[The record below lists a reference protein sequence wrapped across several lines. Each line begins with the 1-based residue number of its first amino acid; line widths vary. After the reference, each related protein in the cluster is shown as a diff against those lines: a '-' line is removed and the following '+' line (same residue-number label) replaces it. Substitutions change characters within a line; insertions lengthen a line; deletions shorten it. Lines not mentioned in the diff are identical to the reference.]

1 MSVAIRVKDLTKKYK
16 LYQKRSERLAN
27 AFGKEKNI
35 KEFYALKG
43 VSFEIGRGECVGII
57 GHNGAGKST
66 LLKLLTGVA
75 FPTSGE
81 IEINGRL
88 ASMLELGSGFNP
100 ELTGMENIY
109 FNGSLNGLT
118 KEEIDL
124 RLKDILEFADIG
136 KFINQPVKNYSSGMF
151 ARLAFAVA
159 INVDPDILIVDEILS
174 VGDVGFQVK
183 CMEKFNEFKKKGK
196 TILYVSHGLG
206 TVKKFCDRAIWLQ
219 KGQVVDDGNSVI
231 VVERYYNLN
240 FNPANIEQLK
250 EHKSDIINSISVK
263 SNKKEVDYLETID
276 LEIEYDLISNDLKKP
291 NIVLEFRKTDYE
303 PGTTRGNDQFVCGI
317 NSNDNM
323 KYIPFNLGVNNLKVS
338 LNKVNL
344 VAGVYYIDF
353 VLRDGEEEV
362 YRKINAYSFTLNDK
376 YRGEG
381 FLILGHSWGNQSEE

>member
-43 VSFEIGRGECVGII
+43 VSFEISKGECVGII

-118 KEEIDL
+118 KEEIYGK
-124 RLKDILEFADIG
+124 LKDILEFADIG
-136 KFINQPVKNYSSGMF
+136 NFIEQPVKNYSSGMF

-219 KGQVVDDGNSVI
+219 KGEVVDDGNSVI

-250 EHKSDIINSISVK
+250 DHKSDIINSIAVK
-263 SNKKEVDYLETID
+263 SNTKNVEYLEKLD
-276 LEIEYDLISNDLKKP
+276 LEVEYDLISNDLKDP

-317 NSNDNM
+317 NSKDNI
-323 KYIPFNLGVNNLKVS
+323 KNIPFNLGVNKLKVS

-362 YRKINAYSFTLNDK
+362 YRKINGYSFTLNDK

-381 FLILGHSWGNQSEE
+381 FLILGHSWGN

>member
-43 VSFEIGRGECVGII
+43 VSFEINKGECVGII

-109 FNGSLNGLT
+109 FNSSLNGLT
-118 KEEIDL
+118 KEEIDGK
-124 RLKDILEFADIG
+124 LKDILEFADIG
-136 KFINQPVKNYSSGMF
+136 NFIEQPVKNYSSGMF

-183 CMEKFNEFKKKGK
+183 CMEKFNDFKKKGK

-250 EHKSDIINSISVK
+250 DHKSDIINSIVVK
-263 SNKKEVDYLETID
+263 SNTKNVEYLEKLD
-276 LEIEYDLISNDLKKP
+276 LEVEYDLISNDLKDP

-317 NSNDNM
+317 NSKDNI
-323 KYIPFNLGVNNLKVS
+323 KSIPFNLGVNKLKVS

-381 FLILGHSWGNQSEE
+381 FLILGHSWGN

>member
-43 VSFEIGRGECVGII
+43 VSFEISKGECVGII

-118 KEEIDL
+118 KEEIDGK
-124 RLKDILEFADIG
+124 LKDILEFADIG
-136 KFINQPVKNYSSGMF
+136 NFIEQPVKNYSSGMF

-219 KGQVVDDGNSVI
+219 KGEVVDDGNSVI

-250 EHKSDIINSISVK
+250 DHKSDIINSIVVK
-263 SNKKEVDYLETID
+263 SNTKNVEYFEKLD
-276 LEIEYDLISNDLKKP
+276 LEVEYDLISNDLKDP

-317 NSNDNM
+317 NSKDNI
-323 KYIPFNLGVNNLKVS
+323 KNIPFNLGVNKLKVS

-381 FLILGHSWGNQSEE
+381 FLILGHSWGN

>member
-43 VSFEIGRGECVGII
+43 VSFEISKGECVGII

-118 KEEIDL
+118 KEEIDGK
-124 RLKDILEFADIG
+124 LKDILEFADIG
-136 KFINQPVKNYSSGMF
+136 NFIEQPVKNYSSGMF

-219 KGQVVDDGNSVI
+219 KGEVVDDGNSVI

-250 EHKSDIINSISVK
+250 DHKSDIINSIVIR
-263 SNKKEVDYLETID
+263 SNTKNVEYLEKLD
-276 LEIEYDLISNDLKKP
+276 LEVEYDLISNDLKDP

-317 NSNDNM
+317 NSKDNI
-323 KYIPFNLGVNNLKVS
+323 KNIPFNLGVNKLKVS

-362 YRKINAYSFTLNDK
+362 YRKINGYSFTLNDK

-381 FLILGHSWGNQSEE
+381 FLILGHSWGN

>member
-43 VSFEIGRGECVGII
+43 VSFEISKGECVGII

-118 KEEIDL
+118 KEEIDGK
-124 RLKDILEFADIG
+124 LKDILEFADIG
-136 KFINQPVKNYSSGMF
+136 NFIEQPVKNYSSGMF

-219 KGQVVDDGNSVI
+219 KGEVVDDGNSVI

-250 EHKSDIINSISVK
+250 DHKSDIINSIAVK
-263 SNKKEVDYLETID
+263 YNTKNVEYLEKLD
-276 LEIEYDLISNDLKKP
+276 LEVEYDLISNDLKDP

-317 NSNDNM
+317 NSKDNI
-323 KYIPFNLGVNNLKVS
+323 KNIPFNLGVNKLKVS

-362 YRKINAYSFTLNDK
+362 YRKINGYSFTLNDK

-381 FLILGHSWGNQSEE
+381 FLILGHSWGN

>member
-43 VSFEIGRGECVGII
+43 VSFEISKGECVGII

-118 KEEIDL
+118 KEEIDGK
-124 RLKDILEFADIG
+124 LKDILEFADIG
-136 KFINQPVKNYSSGMF
+136 NFIEQPVKNYSSGMF

-219 KGQVVDDGNSVI
+219 KGEVVDDGNSVI

-250 EHKSDIINSISVK
+250 DHKSDIINSIAVK
-263 SNKKEVDYLETID
+263 SNTKNVEYLEKLD
-276 LEIEYDLISNDLKKP
+276 LEVEYDLISNDLKDP

-317 NSNDNM
+317 NSKDNI
-323 KYIPFNLGVNNLKVS
+323 KSIPFNLGVNKLKVS

-381 FLILGHSWGNQSEE
+381 FLILGHSWGN

>member
-43 VSFEIGRGECVGII
+43 VSFEISKGECVGII

-75 FPTSGE
+75 FPTYGE

-118 KEEIDL
+118 KEEIDGK
-124 RLKDILEFADIG
+124 LKDILEFADIG
-136 KFINQPVKNYSSGMF
+136 NFIEQPVKNYSSGMF

-219 KGQVVDDGNSVI
+219 KGEVVDDGNSVI

-250 EHKSDIINSISVK
+250 DHKSDIINSIAVK
-263 SNKKEVDYLETID
+263 SNTKNVEYLEKLD
-276 LEIEYDLISNDLKKP
+276 LEVEYDLISNDLKDP

-317 NSNDNM
+317 NSKDNI
-323 KYIPFNLGVNNLKVS
+323 KNIPFNLGVNKLKVS

-362 YRKINAYSFTLNDK
+362 YRKINGYSFTLNDK

-381 FLILGHSWGNQSEE
+381 FLILGHSWGN

>member
-43 VSFEIGRGECVGII
+43 VSFEISKGECVGII

-118 KEEIDL
+118 KEEIDGK
-124 RLKDILEFADIG
+124 LKDILEFADIG
-136 KFINQPVKNYSSGMF
+136 NFIEQPVKNYSSGMF

-219 KGQVVDDGNSVI
+219 KGEVVDDGNSVI

-250 EHKSDIINSISVK
+250 DHKSDIINSIAVK
-263 SNKKEVDYLETID
+263 SNTKNVEYFEKLD
-276 LEIEYDLISNDLKKP
+276 LEVEYDLISNDLKDP

-317 NSNDNM
+317 NSKDNI
-323 KYIPFNLGVNNLKVS
+323 KNIPFNLGVNKLKVS

-381 FLILGHSWGNQSEE
+381 FLILGHSWGN

>member
-43 VSFEIGRGECVGII
+43 VSFEISKGECVGII

-81 IEINGRL
+81 IEMNGRL

-118 KEEIDL
+118 KEEIDGK
-124 RLKDILEFADIG
+124 LKDILEFADIG
-136 KFINQPVKNYSSGMF
+136 NFIEQPVKNYSSGMF

-219 KGQVVDDGNSVI
+219 KGEVVDDGNSVI

-250 EHKSDIINSISVK
+250 DHKSDIINSIAVK
-263 SNKKEVDYLETID
+263 SNTKNVEYLEKLD
-276 LEIEYDLISNDLKKP
+276 LEVEYDLISNDLKDP

-317 NSNDNM
+317 NSKDNI
-323 KYIPFNLGVNNLKVS
+323 KNIPFNLGVNKLKVS

-362 YRKINAYSFTLNDK
+362 YRKINGYSFTLNDK

-381 FLILGHSWGNQSEE
+381 FLILGHSWGN

>member
-43 VSFEIGRGECVGII
+43 VSFEISKGECVGII

-118 KEEIDL
+118 KEEIDGK
-124 RLKDILEFADIG
+124 LKDILEFADIG
-136 KFINQPVKNYSSGMF
+136 NFIEQPVKNYSSGMF

-219 KGQVVDDGNSVI
+219 KGEVIDDGNSVI

-250 EHKSDIINSISVK
+250 DHKSDIINSIVVK
-263 SNKKEVDYLETID
+263 SNTKNVEYLEKLD
-276 LEIEYDLISNDLKKP
+276 LEVEYDLISNDLKDP

-317 NSNDNM
+317 NSKDNI
-323 KYIPFNLGVNNLKVS
+323 KNIPFNLGVNKLKVS

-362 YRKINAYSFTLNDK
+362 YRKINVYSFTLNDK

-381 FLILGHSWGNQSEE
+381 FLILGHSWGN

>member
-27 AFGKEKNI
+27 VLGKEKNI

-43 VSFEIGRGECVGII
+43 VSFEINKGECVGII

-118 KEEIDL
+118 KEEIDGK
-124 RLKDILEFADIG
+124 LKEILDFADIG
-136 KFINQPVKNYSSGMF
+136 NFIEQPVKNYSSGMF

-219 KGQVVDDGNSVI
+219 KGEVVDDGNSVI

-250 EHKSDIINSISVK
+250 DHKSDIINSIVVK
-263 SNKKEVDYLETID
+263 SNTKNVEYLEKLD
-276 LEIEYDLISNDLKKP
+276 LEVEYDLISNDLKDP

-317 NSNDNM
+317 NSKDNT
-323 KYIPFNLGVNNLKVS
+323 KSIPFNLGVNKLNVS

-381 FLILGHSWGNQSEE
+381 FLILGHSWGN

>member
-43 VSFEIGRGECVGII
+43 VSFEISKGECVGII

-118 KEEIDL
+118 KEEIDGK
-124 RLKDILEFADIG
+124 LKDILEFADIG
-136 KFINQPVKNYSSGMF
+136 NFIEQPVKNYSSGMF

-219 KGQVVDDGNSVI
+219 KGEVVDDGNSVI

-250 EHKSDIINSISVK
+250 DHKSDIINSIAVK
-263 SNKKEVDYLETID
+263 SNTKNVEYLEKLD
-276 LEIEYDLISNDLKKP
+276 LEVEYDLISNDLKDP

-317 NSNDNM
+317 NSKDNI
-323 KYIPFNLGVNNLKVS
+323 KNIPFNLGVNKLKVS

-362 YRKINAYSFTLNDK
+362 YRKINGHSFTLNDK

-381 FLILGHSWGNQSEE
+381 FLILGHSWGN

>member
-27 AFGKEKNI
+27 ALGKEKNI

-43 VSFEIGRGECVGII
+43 VSFEISKGECVGII

-118 KEEIDL
+118 KEEIDGK
-124 RLKDILEFADIG
+124 LKDILEFADIG
-136 KFINQPVKNYSSGMF
+136 NFIEQPVKNYSSGMF

-219 KGQVVDDGNSVI
+219 KGEVVDDGNSVI

-250 EHKSDIINSISVK
+250 DHKSDIINSIVVK
-263 SNKKEVDYLETID
+263 SNTKNVEYLEKLD
-276 LEIEYDLISNDLKKP
+276 LEVEYDLISNDLKDP

-317 NSNDNM
+317 NSKDNI
-323 KYIPFNLGVNNLKVS
+323 KNIPFNLGVNKLKVS

-362 YRKINAYSFTLNDK
+362 YRKINGYSFTLNDK

-381 FLILGHSWGNQSEE
+381 FLILGHSWGN

>member
-16 LYQKRSERLAN
+16 LYQKRSEILAN

-43 VSFEIGRGECVGII
+43 VSFEISKGECVGII

-118 KEEIDL
+118 KEEIDGK
-124 RLKDILEFADIG
+124 LKDILEFADIG
-136 KFINQPVKNYSSGMF
+136 NFIEQPVKNYSSGMF

-219 KGQVVDDGNSVI
+219 KGEVVDDGNSVI

-250 EHKSDIINSISVK
+250 DHKSDIINSIAVK
-263 SNKKEVDYLETID
+263 SNTKNVEYLEKLD
-276 LEIEYDLISNDLKKP
+276 LEVEYDLISNDLKDP

-317 NSNDNM
+317 NSKDNI
-323 KYIPFNLGVNNLKVS
+323 KNIPFNLGVNKLKVS

-362 YRKINAYSFTLNDK
+362 YRKINGYSFTLNDK

-381 FLILGHSWGNQSEE
+381 FLILGHSWGN

>member
-43 VSFEIGRGECVGII
+43 VSFEISKGECVGII

-118 KEEIDL
+118 KEEIDGK
-124 RLKDILEFADIG
+124 LKEILDFADIG
-136 KFINQPVKNYSSGMF
+136 NFIEQPVKNYSSGMF

-206 TVKKFCDRAIWLQ
+206 TVKKFCDRAILLQ
-219 KGQVVDDGNSVI
+219 KGEVVDDGNSVI

-250 EHKSDIINSISVK
+250 DHKSDIINSIVVK
-263 SNKKEVDYLETID
+263 SNKKNVEYLEKLD
-276 LEIEYDLISNDLKKP
+276 LEVEYDLISNDLKDP

-317 NSNDNM
+317 NSKDNI
-323 KYIPFNLGVNNLKVS
+323 KNIPFNLGVNKLKVS
-338 LNKVNL
+338 LNKINL

-362 YRKINAYSFTLNDK
+362 YRKINVYSFTLNDK
-376 YRGEG
+376 YR
-381 FLILGHSWGNQSEE
+381 

>member
-27 AFGKEKNI
+27 VLGKEKNI

-43 VSFEIGRGECVGII
+43 VSFEINKGECVGII

-118 KEEIDL
+118 KEEIDGK
-124 RLKDILEFADIG
+124 LKDILDFADIG
-136 KFINQPVKNYSSGMF
+136 NFIEQPVKNYSSGMF

-219 KGQVVDDGNSVI
+219 KGEVVDDGNSVI

-250 EHKSDIINSISVK
+250 DHKSDIINSIVVK
-263 SNKKEVDYLETID
+263 SNTKNVEYLEKLD
-276 LEIEYDLISNDLKKP
+276 LEVEYDLISNDLKDP

-317 NSNDNM
+317 NSKDNI
-323 KYIPFNLGVNNLKVS
+323 KSIPFNLGVNKLKVS

-381 FLILGHSWGNQSEE
+381 FLILGHSWGN

>member
-43 VSFEIGRGECVGII
+43 VSFEISKGECVGII

-75 FPTSGE
+75 FPTFGE

-118 KEEIDL
+118 KEEIDGK
-124 RLKDILEFADIG
+124 LKDILEFADIG
-136 KFINQPVKNYSSGMF
+136 NFIEQPVKNYSSGMF

-219 KGQVVDDGNSVI
+219 KGEVVDDGNSVI

-250 EHKSDIINSISVK
+250 DHKSDIINSIAVK
-263 SNKKEVDYLETID
+263 SNTKNVEYLEKLD
-276 LEIEYDLISNDLKKP
+276 LEVEYDLISNDLKDP

-317 NSNDNM
+317 NSKDNI
-323 KYIPFNLGVNNLKVS
+323 KNIPFNLGVNKLKVS

-362 YRKINAYSFTLNDK
+362 YRKINGYSFTLNDK

-381 FLILGHSWGNQSEE
+381 FLILGHSWGN

>member
-43 VSFEIGRGECVGII
+43 VSFEISKGECVGII

-118 KEEIDL
+118 KEEIDGK
-124 RLKDILEFADIG
+124 LKDILEFADIG
-136 KFINQPVKNYSSGMF
+136 NFIEQPVKNYSSGMF

-219 KGQVVDDGNSVI
+219 KGEVVDDGNSVI

-250 EHKSDIINSISVK
+250 DHKSDIINSIVVK
-263 SNKKEVDYLETID
+263 SNTKNVEYFEKLD
-276 LEIEYDLISNDLKKP
+276 LEVEYDLISNDLKDP

-317 NSNDNM
+317 NSKDNI
-323 KYIPFNLGVNNLKVS
+323 KNIPFNLGVNKLKVS

-362 YRKINAYSFTLNDK
+362 YRKINGYSFTLNDK

-381 FLILGHSWGNQSEE
+381 FLILGHSWGN

>member
-43 VSFEIGRGECVGII
+43 VSFEISKGECVGII

-118 KEEIDL
+118 KEEIDGK
-124 RLKDILEFADIG
+124 LKDILEFADIG
-136 KFINQPVKNYSSGMF
+136 NFIEQPVKNYSSGMF

-219 KGQVVDDGNSVI
+219 KGEVVDDGNSVI

-250 EHKSDIINSISVK
+250 DHKSDIINSIAFK
-263 SNKKEVDYLETID
+263 SNTKNVEYLEKLD
-276 LEIEYDLISNDLKKP
+276 LEVEYDLISNDLKDP

-317 NSNDNM
+317 NSKDNI
-323 KYIPFNLGVNNLKVS
+323 KNIPFNLGVNKLKVS

-362 YRKINAYSFTLNDK
+362 YRKINGYSFTLNDK

-381 FLILGHSWGNQSEE
+381 FLILGHSWGN

>member
-43 VSFEIGRGECVGII
+43 VSFEISKGECVGII

-118 KEEIDL
+118 KEEIDGK
-124 RLKDILEFADIG
+124 LKDILEFADIG
-136 KFINQPVKNYSSGMF
+136 NFIEQPVKNYSSGMF

-219 KGQVVDDGNSVI
+219 KGEVVDDGNSVI

-250 EHKSDIINSISVK
+250 DHKSDIINSIAVK
-263 SNKKEVDYLETID
+263 SNTKNVEYLEKLD
-276 LEIEYDLISNDLKKP
+276 LEVEYDLISNDLKDP

-303 PGTTRGNDQFVCGI
+303 PGTTRGNEQFVCGI
-317 NSNDNM
+317 NSKDNI
-323 KYIPFNLGVNNLKVS
+323 KNIPFNLGVNKLKVS

-362 YRKINAYSFTLNDK
+362 YRKINGYSFTLNDK

-381 FLILGHSWGNQSEE
+381 FLILGHSWGN

>member
-43 VSFEIGRGECVGII
+43 VSFEISKGECVGII

-66 LLKLLTGVA
+66 LLKLLTEVA

-118 KEEIDL
+118 KEEIDGK
-124 RLKDILEFADIG
+124 LKDILEFADIG
-136 KFINQPVKNYSSGMF
+136 NFIEQPVKNYSSGMF

-219 KGQVVDDGNSVI
+219 KGEVVDDGNSVI

-250 EHKSDIINSISVK
+250 DHKSDIINSIVVK
-263 SNKKEVDYLETID
+263 SNTKNVEYLEKLD
-276 LEIEYDLISNDLKKP
+276 LEVEYDLISNDLKDP

-317 NSNDNM
+317 NSKDNI
-323 KYIPFNLGVNNLKVS
+323 KNIPFNLGVNKLKVS

-362 YRKINAYSFTLNDK
+362 YRKINGYSFTLNDK

-381 FLILGHSWGNQSEE
+381 FLILGHSWGN

>member
-43 VSFEIGRGECVGII
+43 VSFEISKGECVGII

-118 KEEIDL
+118 KEEIDGK
-124 RLKDILEFADIG
+124 LKDILEFADIG
-136 KFINQPVKNYSSGMF
+136 NFIEQPVKNYSSGMF

-219 KGQVVDDGNSVI
+219 KGEVVDDGNSVI

-250 EHKSDIINSISVK
+250 DHKSDIINSIVVK
-263 SNKKEVDYLETID
+263 SNTKNVEYLEKLD
-276 LEIEYDLISNDLKKP
+276 LEVEYDLISNDLKEP

-317 NSNDNM
+317 NSKDNI
-323 KYIPFNLGVNNLKVS
+323 KNIPFNLGVNKLKVS

-362 YRKINAYSFTLNDK
+362 YRKINGYSFTLNDK

-381 FLILGHSWGNQSEE
+381 FLILGHSWGN

>member
-43 VSFEIGRGECVGII
+43 VSFEISKGECVGII

-118 KEEIDL
+118 KEEIDGK
-124 RLKDILEFADIG
+124 LKDILEFADIG
-136 KFINQPVKNYSSGMF
+136 NFIEQPVKNYSSGMF

-219 KGQVVDDGNSVI
+219 KGEVVDDGNSVI

-250 EHKSDIINSISVK
+250 DHKSDIINSIVVK
-263 SNKKEVDYLETID
+263 SNTKNVEYLEKLD
-276 LEIEYDLISNDLKKP
+276 LEVKYDLISNDLKDP

-317 NSNDNM
+317 NSKDNI
-323 KYIPFNLGVNNLKVS
+323 KNIPFNLGVNKLKVS

-362 YRKINAYSFTLNDK
+362 YRKINGYSFTLNDK

-381 FLILGHSWGNQSEE
+381 FLILGHSWGN

>member
-16 LYQKRSERLAN
+16 LYQKRSERLSN
-27 AFGKEKNI
+27 VLGKEKNI

-43 VSFEIGRGECVGII
+43 VSFEINKGECVGII

-118 KEEIDL
+118 KEEIDGK
-124 RLKDILEFADIG
+124 LKEILDFADIG
-136 KFINQPVKNYSSGMF
+136 NFIEQPVKNYSSGMF

-219 KGQVVDDGNSVI
+219 KGEVVDDGNSVI

-250 EHKSDIINSISVK
+250 DHKSDIINSIVVK
-263 SNKKEVDYLETID
+263 SNTKNVEYLEKLD
-276 LEIEYDLISNDLKKP
+276 LEVEYDLISNDLKDP

-317 NSNDNM
+317 NSKDNI
-323 KYIPFNLGVNNLKVS
+323 KSIPFNLGVNKLNVS

-381 FLILGHSWGNQSEE
+381 FLILGHSWGN

>member
-27 AFGKEKNI
+27 AFGKENNI

-43 VSFEIGRGECVGII
+43 VSFEISKGECVGII

-81 IEINGRL
+81 IDINGRL

-118 KEEIDL
+118 KEEIDGK
-124 RLKDILEFADIG
+124 LKDILEFADIG
-136 KFINQPVKNYSSGMF
+136 NFIEQPVKNYSSGMF

-219 KGQVVDDGNSVI
+219 KGEVVDDGNSVI

-250 EHKSDIINSISVK
+250 DHKSDIINSIVVK
-263 SNKKEVDYLETID
+263 SNTKNVEYFEKLD
-276 LEIEYDLISNDLKKP
+276 LEVEYDLISNDLKDP

-317 NSNDNM
+317 NSKDNI
-323 KYIPFNLGVNNLKVS
+323 KSIPFNLGVNKLKVS

-381 FLILGHSWGNQSEE
+381 FLILGHSWGN

>member
-1 MSVAIRVKDLTKKYK
+1 MSVAIRVKGLTKKYK

-27 AFGKEKNI
+27 VLGKEKNI

-43 VSFEIGRGECVGII
+43 VSFEINKGECVGII

-118 KEEIDL
+118 KEEIDGK
-124 RLKDILEFADIG
+124 LKEILDFADIG
-136 KFINQPVKNYSSGMF
+136 NFIEQPVKNYSSGMF

-219 KGQVVDDGNSVI
+219 KGEVVDDGNSVI

-250 EHKSDIINSISVK
+250 EHKSDIINSIVVK
-263 SNKKEVDYLETID
+263 SNTKNVEYLEKLD
-276 LEIEYDLISNDLKKP
+276 LEVEYDLISNDLKDP

-317 NSNDNM
+317 NNKDNI
-323 KYIPFNLGVNNLKVS
+323 KSIPFNLGVNKLNVS

-381 FLILGHSWGNQSEE
+381 FLILGHSWGN

>member
-1 MSVAIRVKDLTKKYK
+1 MSVAIRVKGLTKKYK

-27 AFGKEKNI
+27 VLGKEKNI

-43 VSFEIGRGECVGII
+43 VSFEINKGECVGII

-118 KEEIDL
+118 KEEIDGK
-124 RLKDILEFADIG
+124 LKEILDFADIG
-136 KFINQPVKNYSSGMF
+136 NFIEQPVKNYSSGMF

-219 KGQVVDDGNSVI
+219 KGEVVDDGNSVI

-250 EHKSDIINSISVK
+250 DHKSDIINSIVVK
-263 SNKKEVDYLETID
+263 SNTKNVEYLEKLD
-276 LEIEYDLISNDLKKP
+276 LEVEYDLISNDLKDP

-317 NSNDNM
+317 NSKDNI
-323 KYIPFNLGVNNLKVS
+323 KSIPFNLGVNKLNVS

-381 FLILGHSWGNQSEE
+381 FLILGHSWGN

>member
-43 VSFEIGRGECVGII
+43 VSFEISKGECVGII

-118 KEEIDL
+118 NEEIDGK
-124 RLKDILEFADIG
+124 LKDILEFADIG
-136 KFINQPVKNYSSGMF
+136 NFIEQPVKNYSSGMF

-219 KGQVVDDGNSVI
+219 KGEVVDDGNSVI

-250 EHKSDIINSISVK
+250 DHKSDIINSIAVK
-263 SNKKEVDYLETID
+263 SNTKNVEYLEKLD
-276 LEIEYDLISNDLKKP
+276 LEVEYDLISNDLKDP

-317 NSNDNM
+317 NSKDNI
-323 KYIPFNLGVNNLKVS
+323 KNIPFNLGVNKLKVS

-362 YRKINAYSFTLNDK
+362 YRKINVYSFTLNDK

-381 FLILGHSWGNQSEE
+381 FLILGHSWGN

>member
-43 VSFEIGRGECVGII
+43 VSFEISKGECVGII

-100 ELTGMENIY
+100 ELTGIENIY

-118 KEEIDL
+118 KEEIDGK
-124 RLKDILEFADIG
+124 LKDILEFADIG
-136 KFINQPVKNYSSGMF
+136 NFIEQPVKNYSSGMF

-219 KGQVVDDGNSVI
+219 KGEVVDDGNSVI

-250 EHKSDIINSISVK
+250 DHKSDIINSIVVK
-263 SNKKEVDYLETID
+263 SNKKNVEYLEKLD
-276 LEIEYDLISNDLKKP
+276 LEVEYDLISNDLKDP

-317 NSNDNM
+317 NSKDNI
-323 KYIPFNLGVNNLKVS
+323 KNIPFNLGVNKLKVS

-362 YRKINAYSFTLNDK
+362 YRKINVYSFTLNDK

-381 FLILGHSWGNQSEE
+381 FLILGHSWGN

>member
-43 VSFEIGRGECVGII
+43 VSFEISKGECVGII

-118 KEEIDL
+118 KEEIDGK
-124 RLKDILEFADIG
+124 LKDILEFADIG
-136 KFINQPVKNYSSGMF
+136 NFIEQPVKNYSSGMF

-219 KGQVVDDGNSVI
+219 KGEVIDDGNSVI

-250 EHKSDIINSISVK
+250 DHKSDIINSIVVK
-263 SNKKEVDYLETID
+263 SNKKNVEYLEKLD
-276 LEIEYDLISNDLKKP
+276 LEVEYDLISNDLKDP

-317 NSNDNM
+317 NSKDNI
-323 KYIPFNLGVNNLKVS
+323 KNIPFNLGVNKLKVS

-362 YRKINAYSFTLNDK
+362 YRKINVYSFTLNDK

-381 FLILGHSWGNQSEE
+381 FLILGHSWGN

>member
-27 AFGKEKNI
+27 VLGKEKNI

-43 VSFEIGRGECVGII
+43 VSFEINKGECVGII

-118 KEEIDL
+118 KEEIDGK
-124 RLKDILEFADIG
+124 LKEIFDFADIG
-136 KFINQPVKNYSSGMF
+136 NFIEQPVKNYSSGMF

-219 KGQVVDDGNSVI
+219 KGEVVDDGNSVI

-250 EHKSDIINSISVK
+250 DHKSDIINSIVVK
-263 SNKKEVDYLETID
+263 SNTKNVEYLEKLD
-276 LEIEYDLISNDLKKP
+276 LEVEYDLISNDLKDP

-317 NSNDNM
+317 NSKDNI
-323 KYIPFNLGVNNLKVS
+323 KNIPFNLGVNKLKVS

-381 FLILGHSWGNQSEE
+381 FLILGHSWGN

>member
-27 AFGKEKNI
+27 VLGKEKSI

-43 VSFEIGRGECVGII
+43 VSFEINKGECVGII

-118 KEEIDL
+118 KEEIDGK
-124 RLKDILEFADIG
+124 LKEIFDFADIG
-136 KFINQPVKNYSSGMF
+136 NFIEQPVKNYSSGMF

-219 KGQVVDDGNSVI
+219 KGEVVDDGNSVI

-250 EHKSDIINSISVK
+250 DHKSDIINSIVVK
-263 SNKKEVDYLETID
+263 SNTKNVEYLEKLD
-276 LEIEYDLISNDLKKP
+276 LEVEYDLISNDLKDP

-317 NSNDNM
+317 NSKDNI
-323 KYIPFNLGVNNLKVS
+323 KSIPFNLGVNKLKVS

-381 FLILGHSWGNQSEE
+381 FLILGHSWGN

>member
-43 VSFEIGRGECVGII
+43 VSFEISKGECVGII

-118 KEEIDL
+118 KEEIDGK
-124 RLKDILEFADIG
+124 LKDILEFADIG
-136 KFINQPVKNYSSGMF
+136 NFIEQPVKNYSSGMF

-219 KGQVVDDGNSVI
+219 KGEVVDDGNSVI

-250 EHKSDIINSISVK
+250 DHKSDIINSIVVK
-263 SNKKEVDYLETID
+263 SNTKNVEYLEKLD
-276 LEIEYDLISNDLKKP
+276 LEVEYDLISNDLKDP

-317 NSNDNM
+317 NSKDNI
-323 KYIPFNLGVNNLKVS
+323 KSIPFNLGVNKLKVS

-381 FLILGHSWGNQSEE
+381 FLILGHSWGN

>member
-27 AFGKEKNI
+27 VFGKEKNI

-43 VSFEIGRGECVGII
+43 VSFEIGKGECVGII

-118 KEEIDL
+118 KEDIDSKL
-124 RLKDILEFADIG
+124 RDILDFADIG
-136 KFINQPVKNYSSGMF
+136 KFIDQPVKNYSSGMF

-263 SNKKEVDYLETID
+263 SNVSEVEYHENINLG
-276 LEIEYDLISNDLKKP
+276 IEYDLISNDLKDP

-317 NSNDNM
+317 NSKDNM
-323 KYIPFNLGVNNLKVS
+323 KSIPFNLGVNKLNVS
-338 LNKVNL
+338 LNRVNL

-353 VLRDGEEEV
+353 VLRDGDEEV

-381 FLILGHSWGNQSEE
+381 FLILGHSWES

>member
-27 AFGKEKNI
+27 VLGKEKNI

-43 VSFEIGRGECVGII
+43 VSFEINKGECVGII

-100 ELTGMENIY
+100 ELTGIENIY

-118 KEEIDL
+118 KEEIDGK
-124 RLKDILEFADIG
+124 LKEILDFADIG
-136 KFINQPVKNYSSGMF
+136 NFIEQPVKNYSSGMF

-219 KGQVVDDGNSVI
+219 KGEVVDDGNSVI

-250 EHKSDIINSISVK
+250 DHKSDIINSIVVK
-263 SNKKEVDYLETID
+263 SNTKNVEYLEKLD
-276 LEIEYDLISNDLKKP
+276 LEVEYDLISNDLKDP

-317 NSNDNM
+317 NSKDNI
-323 KYIPFNLGVNNLKVS
+323 KSIPFNLGVNKLNVS

-381 FLILGHSWGNQSEE
+381 FLILGHSWGN